1 MKRKLAACILSL
13 MIGTIVTANANA
25 LACEIFTNTIKIH
38 CKNLCNNAPNKI
50 LREFCL

>member
-25 LACEIFTNTIKIH
+25 LACDIFSDSIKKH
-38 CKNLCNNAPNKI
+38 CENLCNNVPDKI
-50 LREFCL
+50 LRELCL